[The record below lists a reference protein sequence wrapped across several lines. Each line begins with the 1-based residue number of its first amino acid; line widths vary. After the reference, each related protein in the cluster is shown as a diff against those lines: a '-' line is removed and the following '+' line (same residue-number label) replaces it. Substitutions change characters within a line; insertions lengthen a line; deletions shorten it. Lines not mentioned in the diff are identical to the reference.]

1 MKYSILAEL
10 YEQLSSTSKRL
21 EKTKIL
27 SNFLITINEKD
38 KDALY
43 LLLGNIY
50 PEHDERKMGIS
61 EQLVIKAISKASG
74 IPSDKVVN
82 EWRKI
87 GDLGKVAEKLIENK
101 KQSTLS
107 SHILTTEKV
116 LDNLRKLP
124 ELEGAGTVD
133 KKMGL
138 ITELLTSASPID
150 AKYLC
155 RTLLG
160 DLRVGIQQSTI
171 REAMAE
177 AFFNDKESAGKI
189 QKALDKSNDLGHI
202 FEIAK
207 KGKIEHLEKVSLE
220 VGQPV
225 KVMLAQKAKD
235 IPEGFAAVGKPCAIE
250 YKYDGFRL
258 ILHKKDNKITLYTRR
273 LENVTKQFPE
283 AVEYVKDYIKGD
295 SFILDSEAI
304 GFDKKTKIYLP
315 FQSIS
320 QRIRRK
326 YDIKEIMEKFPVELN
341 VFDILYYNGKSLLDE
356 PFEKRSELLKKIIKN
371 TPYKIVPAKQIIT
384 DSDEKAIKFY
394 KQALK
399 DNQEGVMMKNLSS
412 PYNPGSRVGHM
423 LKIKPSDRDLDLVII
438 GGEYGTGK
446 RMGWLSS
453 YDLACRSEDGFLEV
467 GKVSTGV
474 KEKVEMGVSYEELT
488 KLLKPLIISEDGR
501 GVKIKPNVVVSITY
515 QEIQKSPTYSS
526 GYALRFPRFTALR
539 PDRNTEDIAS
549 IEDIEIAYKKQSGK

>member
-38 KDALY
+38 KDVLY

-399 DNQEGVMMKNLSS
+399 DNQE
-412 PYNPGSRVGHM
+412 
-423 LKIKPSDRDLDLVII
+423 
-438 GGEYGTGK
+438 
-446 RMGWLSS
+446 
-453 YDLACRSEDGFLEV
+453 
-467 GKVSTGV
+467 
-474 KEKVEMGVSYEELT
+474 
-488 KLLKPLIISEDGR
+488 
-501 GVKIKPNVVVSITY
+501 
-515 QEIQKSPTYSS
+515 
-526 GYALRFPRFTALR
+526 
-539 PDRNTEDIAS
+539 
-549 IEDIEIAYKKQSGK
+549 

>member
-38 KDALY
+38 KDVLY

-235 IPEGFAAVGKPCAIE
+235 IPEGFATLGKTFTIK

>member
-1 MKYSILAEL
+1 MKYSTLAEL
-10 YEQLSSTSKRL
+10 YEKLSSTSKRL

-38 KDALY
+38 KDVLY

>member
-38 KDALY
+38 KDVLY

-171 REAMAE
+171 REAMS
-177 AFFNDKESAGKI
+177 SA
-189 QKALDKSNDLGHI
+189 QSDYDDH
-202 FEIAK
+202 
-207 KGKIEHLEKVSLE
+207 
-220 VGQPV
+220 
-225 KVMLAQKAKD
+225 D
-235 IPEGFAAVGKPCAIE
+235 I
-250 YKYDGFRL
+250 
-258 ILHKKDNKITLYTRR
+258 
-273 LENVTKQFPE
+273 
-283 AVEYVKDYIKGD
+283 
-295 SFILDSEAI
+295 
-304 GFDKKTKIYLP
+304 
-315 FQSIS
+315 
-320 QRIRRK
+320 
-326 YDIKEIMEKFPVELN
+326 
-341 VFDILYYNGKSLLDE
+341 
-356 PFEKRSELLKKIIKN
+356 
-371 TPYKIVPAKQIIT
+371 
-384 DSDEKAIKFY
+384 
-394 KQALK
+394 
-399 DNQEGVMMKNLSS
+399 
-412 PYNPGSRVGHM
+412 
-423 LKIKPSDRDLDLVII
+423 
-438 GGEYGTGK
+438 
-446 RMGWLSS
+446 
-453 YDLACRSEDGFLEV
+453 
-467 GKVSTGV
+467 
-474 KEKVEMGVSYEELT
+474 
-488 KLLKPLIISEDGR
+488 
-501 GVKIKPNVVVSITY
+501 
-515 QEIQKSPTYSS
+515 
-526 GYALRFPRFTALR
+526 
-539 PDRNTEDIAS
+539 
-549 IEDIEIAYKKQSGK
+549 

>member
-258 ILHKKDNKITLYTRR
+258 ILHQKDNKITLYTRR